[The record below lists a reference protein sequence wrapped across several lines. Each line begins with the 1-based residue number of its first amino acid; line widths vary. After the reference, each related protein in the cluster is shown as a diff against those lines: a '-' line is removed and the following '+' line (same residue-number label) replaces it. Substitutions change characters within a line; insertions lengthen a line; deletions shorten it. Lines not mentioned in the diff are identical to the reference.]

1 MNQLKNSE
9 IIDRVIELKNMKKW
23 PDYISKQLT
32 KELQRDVPIETIKE
46 ILTQLKNAKKLIQ
59 NNTDILDKIDTKSLE
74 KQDGGLKDM
83 VADTIDARPYEF
95 DYDTDHY
102 IFHIAWKSKL
112 VLRTTIMAMFDS
124 YTRTGENLTGADML
138 SKFKLSPEVWN
149 HIRNAT
155 GLQKQSVPFDPVT
168 VGMQWS
174 NPEMEAIATEKA
186 QILKEAEMR
195 KIYQNAEQSFL
206 KGAVKKYA
214 KTNHWYDL
222 FISKLE
228 EVLKTYK
235 PIDFDKIKVP
245 EIKNDDT
252 KDVFITDAHL
262 GKKWTDGIILRF
274 KKLTRDILETPEKN
288 INITFG
294 GDIGECFLPI
304 WEMHPWQRLW
314 MEEVNTEQ
322 LIMLAVDVLKDM
334 LTELYK
340 GGKTVTFNWI
350 GGNHWRITEKK
361 EFDPFR
367 SAEMVIY
374 RFLERLVADT
384 TIKVN
389 ILRERANEI
398 KSGKVKY
405 VFIHWD
411 SMWEAELKR
420 RALNDIE
427 DWYYLCYVT
436 GDKHHFR
443 MMEMSDRVMWIQS
456 PALAWQ
462 WQYDKSLWMSSQSG
476 AIFFEKNKD
485 WMLEFTLKR
494 YL

>member
-1 MNQLKNSE
+1 MSINNSE

-32 KELQRDVPIETIKE
+32 KELQREVPIETIKE
-46 ILTQLKNAKKLIQ
+46 ILTQLKNAKKSIKD
-59 NNTDILDKIDTKSLE
+59 NADILDKIDTKSLE

-83 VADTIDARPYEF
+83 VNDTIDARPYEF

-124 YTRTGENLTGADML
+124 YTRAGENLTGADML

-155 GLQKQSVPFDPVT
+155 WLQKQSVPFDPVT

-195 KIYQNAEQSFL
+195 KIYTNAEQSFL
-206 KGAVKKYA
+206 KWAVKKYA

-245 EIKNDDT
+245 EIKNDDILNVSFG
-252 KDVFITDAHL
+252 DLHL
-262 GKKWTDGIILRF
+262 GKLWTDWVVITT
-274 KKLTRDILETPEKN
+274 KKLVRDIIDKPQKNVNLTFEGDLAETFIPL
-288 INITFG
+288 G
-294 GDIGECFLPI
+294 S
-304 WEMHPWQRLW
+304 MHADQRLW
-314 MEEVNTEQ
+314 MEDITSEDLV
-322 LIMLAVDVLKDM
+322 MLCVDVLQNM
-334 LTELYK
+334 LLDLYK
-340 GGKTVTFNWI
+340 AGKNITFNGLGW
-350 GGNHWRITEKK
+350 NHDRFTEKK

-367 SAEMVIY
+367 TPAMIVY
-374 RFLERLVADT
+374 RFLQKMVEDT

-389 ILRERANEI
+389 ILRDKANI
-398 KSGKVKY
+398 IYSDGVKY
-405 VFIHWD
+405 VHLHGD
-411 SMWEAELKR
+411 SFSEAELKR

-427 DWYYLCYVT
+427 DDIMLVYIT
-436 GDKHHFR
+436 ADRHHSKTL
-443 MMEMSDRVMWIQS
+443 ELSDRIFWVQVWS
-456 PALAWQ
+456 FAWQ
-462 WQYDKSLWMSSQSG
+462 WQYDKSLWMKSNRS
-476 AIFFEKNKD
+476 ALFTEKNKD
-485 WMLEFTLKR
+485 GLVDFTIKT
-494 YL
+494 YK